1 MGNQMQEYFEREE
14 LQKDSN
20 NIRNFNKE
28 ITKSN
33 NDLLREYYAEFSK
46 DDINNKYTLGAY
58 KFIQWIIANK

>member
-20 NIRNFNKE
+20 NIRRFNNQIRKD
-28 ITKSN
+28 SN
-33 NDLLREYYAEFSK
+33 ELLREYYADFAK
-46 DDINNKYTLGAY
+46 DDNNNKYLLGGY